1 MNILRRRGASRYDD
15 LLREMAQIEQQLME
29 VDRGA
34 AMNLMVLDAKIRECF
49 QSYEK
54 PTDDRMIESLAPI
67 FSDLSMDE
75 IKAMIPQDLP
85 MLPDYDANLRRG
97 RQKTLQTIGLAAL
110 LALITGLGVFGFA
123 SIVQVALTWIS

>member
-1 MNILRRRGASRYDD
+1 MG
-15 LLREMAQIEQQLME
+15 MIEQQLME

-34 AMNLMVLDAKIRECF
+34 AMNLMVLEARLRECF

-54 PTDDRMIESLAPI
+54 PTDERMIQSLAPI
-67 FSDLSMDE
+67 FNDLSLDE
-75 IKAMIPQDLP
+75 IQALIPQDLP
-85 MLPDYDANLRRG
+85 MLPEYDREVKSRRK
-97 RQKTLQTIGLAAL
+97 KTLQTMGLAAA